1 MRALRTAGLVLI
13 TVGDEKEYS
22 LRPQAIPEAGR
33 LLQTYLSGPATG
45 HKAKAKRTG
54 R

>member
-1 MRALRTAGLVLI
+1 VLI

-33 LLQTYLSGPATG
+33 LLQAYLGRPTASEATLESN
-45 HKAKAKRTG
+45 G